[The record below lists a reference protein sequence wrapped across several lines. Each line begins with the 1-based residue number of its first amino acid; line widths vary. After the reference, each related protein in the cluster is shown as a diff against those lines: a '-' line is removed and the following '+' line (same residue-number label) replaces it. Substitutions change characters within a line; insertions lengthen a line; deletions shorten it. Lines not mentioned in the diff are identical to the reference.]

1 MFDLNAFKTQQGD
14 APQSKSDLTRA
25 RILET
30 ALRLFRE
37 KGFDATTM
45 RDIATACDL
54 AVGTAYHHFESKEA
68 IVGAYYDFVQREHL
82 RRVTEFNSTGF
93 NNKGFNTKKHT
104 LKQRLEQAFTSKLE
118 IVGGDQKLLSVIM
131 RFIGESDH
139 PLSIFGTGTQRLRD
153 EGTETFTVALGD
165 EALPADLRDLAP
177 TLLWTLHMGMLL
189 YFLHDKTGGERTKKL
204 SNSAL
209 ELVLQL
215 FNLVRLPIMQ
225 PMLKPV
231 FGKVRQLLK
240 TYDLTP

>member
-1 MFDLNAFKTQQGD
+1 MFDLNAFKIQSGD
-14 APQSKSDLTRA
+14 APLSKSDLTRA

-45 RDIATACDL
+45 RDIASACDM

-82 RRVTEFNSTGF
+82 RRVTE
-93 NNKGFNTKKHT
+93 FNTKKHT

-131 RFIGESDH
+131 RFIGEADH
-139 PLSIFGTGTQRLRD
+139 PLSIFGTGTQPLRD
-153 EGTETFTVALGD
+153 EGTETFRVALGD

-215 FNLVRLPIMQ
+215 FNLVRVPIVQ

-240 TYDLTP
+240 IYDLTP

>member
-1 MFDLNAFKTQQGD
+1 MFDLNAFKTQPGD

-45 RDIATACDL
+45 RDIASACDM

-82 RRVTEFNSTGF
+82 RRVTE
-93 NNKGFNTKKHT
+93 FNTKKHT

-153 EGTETFTVALGD
+153 EGTETFRVALGD

-209 ELVLQL
+209 DLVLQL
-215 FNLVRLPIMQ
+215 FNLVRLPVVQ
-225 PMLKPV
+225 TMLKPV

>member
-1 MFDLNAFKTQQGD
+1 MFDLNAFKIQAGD
-14 APQSKSDLTRA
+14 TPLSKSDLTRA

-45 RDIATACDL
+45 RDIATACDM

-82 RRVTEFNSTGF
+82 RRVTE
-93 NNKGFNTKKHT
+93 FNTKKHT

-131 RFIGESDH
+131 RFIGEADH
-139 PLSIFGTGTQRLRD
+139 PLSIFGAATQRLRD
-153 EGTETFTVALGD
+153 EGTQTFTVALGD
-165 EALPADLRDLAP
+165 EALPADLRDLTP

-189 YFLHDKTGGERTKKL
+189 YFLHDKTGGERTRKL

-209 ELVLQL
+209 DLVLQL
-215 FNLVRLPIMQ
+215 FNLVRLPIVQ

-231 FGKVRQLLK
+231 FKKVRTLLE
-240 TYDLTP
+240 THDLMP

>member
-1 MFDLNAFKTQQGD
+1 MFDLNAFKIQAGD
-14 APQSKSDLTRA
+14 TTPSKSDLTKA

-45 RDIATACDL
+45 RDIASACDM
-54 AVGTAYHHFESKEA
+54 AVGSAYHHFESKEA

-82 RRVTEFNSTGF
+82 RRVSE
-93 NNKGFNTKKHT
+93 FNTKKHS

-139 PLSIFGTGTQRLRD
+139 PLSIFGAGTQRLRD
-153 EGTETFTVALGD
+153 EGLKTFTIALGD
-165 EALPADLRDLAP
+165 ETLPSDLRDLAP

-189 YFLHDKTGGERTKKL
+189 YFLHDKTSGERTQKL
-204 SNSAL
+204 TSGAL

-215 FNLVRLPIMQ
+215 FNLIRLPLVQ

-231 FGKVRQLLK
+231 FRKVRQLLK
-240 TYDLTP
+240 TYDLTPD

>member
-1 MFDLNAFKTQQGD
+1 MFDLNAFKTQLGD
-14 APQSKSDLTRA
+14 APQSKSDLTKT

-45 RDIATACDL
+45 RDIASACDM

-82 RRVTEFNSTGF
+82 RRVTEFSA
-93 NNKGFNTKKHT
+93 KKHS

-139 PLSIFGTGTQRLRD
+139 PLSIFGGDTQRLRD
-153 EGTETFTVALGD
+153 EGLETFTIALGD
-165 EALPADLRDLAP
+165 ETLPTDLRDLAP

-189 YFLHDKTGGERTKKL
+189 YFLHDKTGGERTRKL
-204 SNSAL
+204 SLSTL

-215 FNLVRLPIMQ
+215 LNLVRLPIVQ

>member
-1 MFDLNAFKTQQGD
+1 MFDLNAFKTQSSD
-14 APQSKSDLTRA
+14 ARLSKSDLTRV

-45 RDIATACDL
+45 RDIATACDM

-82 RRVTEFNSTGF
+82 RRVTEFN
-93 NNKGFNTKKHT
+93 TKKHS
-104 LKQRLEQAFTSKLE
+104 LKQRLEQAFISKLE

-139 PLSIFGTGTQRLRD
+139 PLSIFGTGTERLRD
-153 EGTETFTVALGD
+153 EGTETFRVALGD
-165 EALPADLRDLAP
+165 ETLPGDLRDLAP

-204 SNSAL
+204 STSAL
-209 ELVLQL
+209 DLVLQL
-215 FNLVRLPIMQ
+215 FNLVRLPLVQ
-225 PMLKPV
+225 PMLKPI

>member
-1 MFDLNAFKTQQGD
+1 MFDLNAFKTQIGD

-45 RDIATACDL
+45 RDIATACDM

-82 RRVTEFNSTGF
+82 RRVTEFNA
-93 NNKGFNTKKHT
+93 KKHT

-139 PLSIFGTGTQRLRD
+139 PLSIFGADTQRLRD
-153 EGTETFTVALGD
+153 EGTQTFTVALGD
-165 EALPADLRDLAP
+165 EPLPADLRDLAP

-215 FNLVRLPIMQ
+215 FNLIRSPIVQ
-225 PMLKPV
+225 PLLKPV
-231 FGKVRQLLK
+231 FKKVRTLLE
-240 TYDLTP
+240 THDLMP

>member
-1 MFDLNAFKTQQGD
+1 MFDLNAFKTQIGD
-14 APQSKSDLTRA
+14 VPQSKSDLTRA

-45 RDIATACDL
+45 RDIATACDM

-82 RRVTEFNSTGF
+82 RRVSE
-93 NNKGFNTKKHT
+93 FNTKKHT

-139 PLSIFGTGTQRLRD
+139 PLSIFGAGTQALRD
-153 EGTETFTVALGD
+153 EGTQTFTVAMGD
-165 EALPADLRDLAP
+165 EPLPADLRDLAP
-177 TLLWTLHMGMLL
+177 ALLWTLHMGMLL

-204 SNSAL
+204 SLGAL
-209 ELVLQL
+209 ELVVQL
-215 FNLVRLPIMQ
+215 FNLVRLPIVQ
-225 PMLKPV
+225 PLLKPI
-231 FGKVRQLLK
+231 FKKVRTLLE
-240 TYDLTP
+240 THDLMP

>member
-1 MFDLNAFKTQQGD
+1 MFDLNAFKTQIGD

-45 RDIATACDL
+45 RDIATACEM

-82 RRVTEFNSTGF
+82 RRVTEFN
-93 NNKGFNTKKHT
+93 TKKHS

-118 IVGGDQKLLSVIM
+118 IIGGDQKLLSVIM

-139 PLSIFGTGTQRLRD
+139 PLSIFGAGTQSLRD
-153 EGTETFTVALGD
+153 EGTETFRVALGD
-165 EALPADLRDLAP
+165 EPLPADLRDLAP
-177 TLLWTLHMGMLL
+177 MLLWTLHMGMLL
-189 YFLHDKTGGERTKKL
+189 YFLHDKTGGERTRKL
-204 SNSAL
+204 SLSAL

-215 FNLVRLPIMQ
+215 FNLVRLPIVQ
-225 PMLKPV
+225 PLLKPV
-231 FGKVRQLLK
+231 FKKVRTLLE
-240 TYDLTP
+240 THDLMP

>member
-1 MFDLNAFKTQQGD
+1 MFDLNAFKIQPGN

-45 RDIATACDL
+45 RDIASACDM

-82 RRVTEFNSTGF
+82 RRVTE
-93 NNKGFNTKKHT
+93 FNTKKHT

-131 RFIGESDH
+131 RFIGDSDH
-139 PLSIFGTGTQRLRD
+139 PLSIFGAGTQRLRD
-153 EGTETFTVALGD
+153 EGLESFTVALGD
-165 EALPADLRDLAP
+165 EALPANLRDLAP

-189 YFLHDKTGGERTKKL
+189 YFLHDKTGGEHTKKL
-204 SNSAL
+204 SGSAL

-215 FNLVRLPIMQ
+215 FNLVRLPIVQ
-225 PMLKPV
+225 PLLKPV